1 MSTSDAAWPNVAY
14 DYRGAQVLVTGGSHG
29 IGRGIAAAYR
39 TAGADVVIT
48 GTRPSAGDYEHDLSG
63 YRYLQLELTDNDQIQ
78 AVADALPELDILI
91 NNAGGNFA
99 AQNEYDPAIF
109 EKSVQVNLLSAYR
122 LAHACHDKL
131 ARSSLPGG
139 ASVIGL
145 ASMTSYFAVEVVPGY
160 GAAKAGIVQ
169 MTKTLALA
177 WAKDGIRVNCLAP
190 TAATRMT
197 EGLMPAAVLEKLAP
211 EAVTPGLI
219 HLVSADAPT
228 RAILCAGAGTFE
240 RAYIT
245 LTQGVHIGTGADA
258 AEQVAARFA
267 EISEREGEI
276 VPDNGSAQGSN
287 EVGKA
292 MRAL

>member
-177 WAKDGIRVNCLAP
+177 WAKDGIRVNAV
-190 TAATRMT
+190 AAGFIRSNMMAWM
-197 EGLMPAAVLEKLAP
+197 EQAP
-211 EAVTPGLI
+211 EAVTPVMARTPLKRLGHPEDI
-219 HLVSADAPT
+219 
-228 RAILCAGAGTFE
+228 AGTVLF
-240 RAYIT
+240 
-245 LTQGVHIGTGADA
+245 LTSA
-258 AEQVAARFA
+258 AARFVTGQTLPVDGGY
-267 EISEREGEI
+267 S
-276 VPDNGSAQGSN
+276 V
-287 EVGKA
+287 VG
-292 MRAL
+292 